1 MNKDQEQKAIERLKF
16 FEPLNGQ
23 PYYLAYS
30 GGKDSDVI
38 LALADMANVRF
49 EAVHNLTTVD
59 APETVYHVRS
69 KGVRIDK
76 PERTMWQLI
85 VDKRYPPTRV
95 VRYCCSYLKER
106 GGHRRTVVTGVRK
119 AESVARDKNGGLV
132 KIIGNPKATVAKAEE
147 MGVEYEGT
155 AKGGIIINNNDNGKS
170 REFVEHCTMQAKV
183 LVNPIVDWTD
193 DDVWEFLR
201 VHGIK
206 TNPLYECGYKR
217 IGCIGCPMA
226 SKHRYKQFEDYPI
239 YRANYVRAFEKM
251 LKARE
256 DHGNKTS
263 TSWIDGEHVMRWWL
277 EEDPAQIK
285 FEDLYT

>member
-1 MNKDQEQKAIERLKF
+1 MDKEKEQQAIERLKF

-38 LALADMANVRF
+38 LALADMANVKF

-69 KGVRIDK
+69 KGVKIDK
-76 PERTMWQLI
+76 PERSMWQLI
-85 VDKRYPPTRV
+85 VDKRSPPTRV
-95 VRYCCSYLKER
+95 ARYCCSYLKER

-119 AESVARDKNGGLV
+119 AESVARAQNGGLV
-132 KIIGNPKATVAKAEE
+132 KVIGKPKATMAKAEE
-147 MGVEYEGT
+147 MGVEYEYT
-155 AKGGIIINNNDNGKS
+155 SKGGIIINNNDNGKA

-206 TNPLYECGYKR
+206 TNSLYECGYKR

-239 YRANYVRAFEKM
+239 YRANYVRAFDKM

-256 DHGNKTS
+256 EHGNKPVQ
-263 TSWIDGEHVMRWWL
+263 SWIDGEHVMRWWL
-277 EEDPAQIK
+277 EEDPMQIK
-285 FEDLYT
+285 FEDL